1 MSRHLGP
8 VWKISRRLY
17 PFSLLRNKKE
27 FSRGKKRIGAKKRR
41 RSSYGLQLQEKQK
54 VMHGYG
60 WRDKQLKNRYVN
72 AKLRSGDTGVNF
84 LMISELRLDNI
95 LVLSGLANTI
105 RFARQLVSYGHLLVD
120 GKKNNIPS
128 YEVEPGQVISLKKE
142 KMKENKIIKSTL
154 EQNVKIPSFLDF
166 NKEKLTI
173 TYLRN
178 PLPEEL
184 NKSINVSLIVEWY
197 NRKV

>member
-1 MSRHLGP
+1 
-8 VWKISRRLY
+8 
-17 PFSLLRNKKE
+17 
-27 FSRGKKRIGAKKRR
+27 
-41 RSSYGLQLQEKQK
+41 LQEKQK

-95 LVLSGLANTI
+95 LVLSGIANTI

-184 NKSINVSLIVEWY
+184 NKSINVSLIVE
-197 NRKV
+197 